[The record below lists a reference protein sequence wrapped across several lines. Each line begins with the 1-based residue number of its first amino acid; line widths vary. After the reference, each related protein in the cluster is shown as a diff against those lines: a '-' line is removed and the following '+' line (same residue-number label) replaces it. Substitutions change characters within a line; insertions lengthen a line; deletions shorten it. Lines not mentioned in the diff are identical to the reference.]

1 MYRLVYVHI
10 IFTNF
15 LLWIV
20 VYSERSKDS
29 SSSLPQQDNNFKAGK
44 HVDLSESQLNLLSY
58 NLSEIADRISPSR
71 YDQMIET
78 DFESSETLMD
88 NNLGQSSEA
97 TYSNSEQS
105 RFKTPYSRRRR
116 DSKSYVSKQKSF
128 TRRRSQSHNSSQQE
142 MNNNEEIAADATNVI
157 SLANPEAFKQL
168 DSESDSGYSSS
179 MSTSISLSEE
189 IEASKRLSL
198 ENGSITDIDTDDLA
212 IGGDDPTRKNSV
224 EKSVTNENST
234 HPLLHRNSS
243 NLGERLDSLIHG
255 VSSGID
261 ELNLNGTAGMDVS
274 SQGGVSNSL
283 DEPSASFKL
292 SFIDNQGKDE
302 PKEKSKEP
310 SDSLAKPPVP
320 LQKYKVSSDDTAL
333 PRTKSGRRPGILR
346 RRTTLV
352 SFRPPK
358 QMTVQ
363 EGESDIVEM
372 DEVGF
377 LQLLTDIKSLKT
389 QLLKLKRELQEVS
402 CSYFYDYC
410 LT

>member
-1 MYRLVYVHI
+1 M
-10 IFTNF
+10 T
-15 LLWIV
+15 
-20 VYSERSKDS
+20 E
-29 SSSLPQQDNNFKAGK
+29 
-44 HVDLSESQLNLLSY
+44 LS
-58 NLSEIADRISPSR
+58 
-71 YDQMIET
+71 
-78 DFESSETLMD
+78 DFESSETLKED
-88 NNLGQSSEA
+88 SLGQSSQA
-97 TYSNSEQS
+97 TFSNSEQP

-128 TRRRSQSHNSSQQE
+128 TRKRSQGHYNSQQE
-142 MNNNEEIAADATNVI
+142 MNNNEEISVDATNVI
-157 SLANPEAFKQL
+157 SLTNNPEAFKQL

-212 IGGDDPTRKNSV
+212 IGGGELVRKNSL
-224 EKSVTNENST
+224 EKSVTNENPT
-234 HPLLHRNSS
+234 HPALLHRNSS

-261 ELNLNGTAGMDVS
+261 ELNLNGEFAAEMEVP
-274 SQGGVSNSL
+274 SQGGVSNSLL

-292 SFIDNQGKDE
+292 SIDDSQGKDQ
-302 PKEKSKEP
+302 PKVRSKEP
-310 SDSLAKPPVP
+310 SDSLTKPPFP
-320 LQKYKVSSDDTAL
+320 LRKDKVSSDDTDL
-333 PRTKSGRRPGILR
+333 PRTKTGRRPGILR

-377 LQLLTDIKSLKT
+377 MQLLTDIKSLKT

-402 CSYFYDYC
+402 
-410 LT
+410 